1 MILLAIYHG
10 LGYIY
15 ARPVGCFNVLLGMRV
30 FCFNAADCG
39 LCVNI

>member
-15 ARPVGCFNVLLGMRV
+15 ARPVGHFNVMFGMGV
-30 FCFNAADCG
+30 LCFNAADYE